1 MIYNKPMPISPTQI
15 ADFRAVVRDYYQ
27 QHGRHDMP
35 WRQPE
40 SDGSFDA
47 YKIMVSEL
55 MLQQTQ
61 VGRVIPK
68 FQQFLKLFPDVPSL
82 AAAPLAAVL
91 ATWSG
96 LGYNRRA
103 KFLHQAA
110 QQVVADFHGTFP
122 DIITQLTTLPGVGP
136 NTAGAIAAYAFNQSV
151 VFVETNIRTVY
162 IHHFFADREAV
173 TDMQLVPYIQATLD
187 TDNPREWY
195 WALMDY
201 GSYLKQSSGNLNKL
215 SKHYSVQS
223 QFAGSARQIRGQII
237 RELASNS
244 LSRAELEHRV
254 TDVRLPAILLDLE
267 REGLICQAG
276 NTFSLPG

>member
-1 MIYNKPMPISPTQI
+1 MPISPTQI